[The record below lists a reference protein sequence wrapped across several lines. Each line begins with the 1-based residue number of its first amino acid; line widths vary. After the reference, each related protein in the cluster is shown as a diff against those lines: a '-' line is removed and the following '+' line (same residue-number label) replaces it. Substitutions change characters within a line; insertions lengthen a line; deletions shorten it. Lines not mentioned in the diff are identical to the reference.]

1 MDISKNGKQRKISVW
16 LKGLCIVVG
25 IMITA
30 YFAMKIW
37 ISTRDIGLY
46 PGWQI
51 YAGIGLSGL
60 VLVMCGLI
68 LRRFWKVCTEIG
80 NDNSFSLEN
89 VENFKR
95 MALIGGICMAQ
106 YLVRTII
113 VLTADAE
120 LAIFRL
126 VILVGLVLLSGIFVV
141 LCEALSQLIR
151 NAYEVKHEND
161 LTI

>member
-1 MDISKNGKQRKISVW
+1 MNCGKNGKQRKISAW
-16 LKGLCIVVG
+16 LKGLCIVMG
-25 IMITA
+25 LMITA

-51 YAGIGLSGL
+51 YVGIGLSAL

-89 VENFKR
+89 VENFRR
-95 MALIGGICMAQ
+95 MALIGGVCLAQ
-106 YLVRTII
+106 YLVRVII

-120 LAIFRL
+120 ISVFRV
-126 VILVGLVLLSGIFVV
+126 VILVGLVLLCGIFVV